1 MFIYNISIFFVLSIT
16 GAVVLY
22 RILKLYNIWMFN
34 EEYAN
39 KNFLTIRLGNLD

>member
-1 MFIYNISIFFVLSIT
+1 MFINNISILFVLSNN

-22 RILKLYNIWMFN
+22 RILKLFIWMFN

-39 KNFLTIRLGNLD
+39 KNLGDLD